1 MSTASPNQM
10 HRFTKELQD
19 WLLAQSAKRL
29 QCTLTSGLPNV
40 SLISGGV
47 EESIESASKTLP
59 LQSALTR
66 LSSRWPQM
74 QLSAMKSCGRIS
86 SSDANE
92 PKSIARSSSSKQA
105 RLSSR
110 VSGQGGGRLARA
122 TWLVGDGLLAARWHG
137 VSSAGSLDALDAAAR
152 RRKTLGARPFPKGE
166 RPSDFD

>member
-1 MSTASPNQM
+1 M
-10 HRFTKELQD
+10 HRFTKEPQD
-19 WLLAQSAKRL
+19 WLQAQSAKRL

-105 RLSSR
+105 RLNSR

-122 TWLVGDGLLAARWHG
+122 TWLVGGGLLAARWHG